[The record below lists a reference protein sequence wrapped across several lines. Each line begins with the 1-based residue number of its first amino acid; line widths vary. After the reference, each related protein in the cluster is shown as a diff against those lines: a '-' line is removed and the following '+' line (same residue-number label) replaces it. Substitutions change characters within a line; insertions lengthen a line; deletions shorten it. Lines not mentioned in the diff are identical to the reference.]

1 MNKHKNQIDMESDLP
16 IVSTVE
22 TRYARYNYTTICTS
36 IYHLSTISTTIH
48 ILYLHIIYVLYNSPI
63 QLFSR
68 TIYTNMILSR
78 FLLQFNKNND
88 AVKASW
94 ASRSRLKQIGLI
106 AVRTLLHSSEVQFR
120 GKSELEEAGWRCERE
135 GEDLSNRESPVC
147 AFVDRTNGCV
157 SEETDNDGWLR
168 VMRVS
173 QAHTMP
179 ASSYVASCPNEPTE
193 LLLSLHLCRTP
204 QRNAT
209 PDQRSPLALPL
220 LLHSLP
226 LKPWILYGSPLPCSL
241 PPLSVGLISPRY

>member
-1 MNKHKNQIDMESDLP
+1 MHD
-16 IVSTVE
+16 
-22 TRYARYNYTTICTS
+22 TTAQQS
-36 IYHLSTISTTIH
+36 AHRSTIYQQYLQPYTY
-48 ILYLHIIYVLYNSPI
+48 YLHIIYVFYNSPI

-68 TIYTNMILSR
+68 KIYTNMILSQ
-78 FLLQFNKNND
+78 FLLEFKKNND

-106 AVRTLLHSSEVQFR
+106 VVRTLLHSSEVQFR
-120 GKSELEEAGWRCERE
+120 GKSELEEAGWRRERE

-220 LLHSLP
+220 LPHSLP

>member
-1 MNKHKNQIDMESDLP
+1 MHDR
-16 IVSTVE
+16 TVQQS
-22 TRYARYNYTTICTS
+22 AHQSANNINNIYNHT
-36 IYHLSTISTTIH
+36 
-48 ILYLHIIYVLYNSPI
+48 HIIYI
-63 QLFSR
+63 LFRYFIIHLFNCSLEK
-68 TIYTNMILSR
+68 YTQTWSSLPQ
-78 FLLQFNKNND
+78 FLLEFNKNND
-88 AVKASW
+88 AVKTSW
-94 ASRSRLKQIGLI
+94 AWRSRLRQIRLI
-106 AVRTLLHSSEVQFR
+106 VVRTLLHSSEVQFR

-209 PDQRSPLALPL
+209 PDQRSPLALP
-220 LLHSLP
+220 
-226 LKPWILYGSPLPCSL
+226 
-241 PPLSVGLISPRY
+241 